1 VKLNETM
8 RGITIGVIKASRS
21 KKFPVGSLATG
32 MTGWTEL
39 AVMPES
45 ECQRVILPKGGRLT
59 DALSVLGKFSL
70 SLPPSPFQSQP
81 SLFMSALTT

>member
-1 VKLNETM
+1 M

-39 AVMPES
+39 AIMPEK
-45 ECQRVILPKGGRLT
+45 ECQRVVLPKGGRLT
-59 DALSVLGKFSL
+59 DALGVLGNFSPL
-70 SLPPSPFQSQP
+70 CPTPPSY
-81 SLFMSALTT
+81 L